1 MTILEKLSKN
11 EILLSDGALG
21 TFLHQ
26 LGMKP
31 GECPELWN
39 VTNRDKVLHVAQS
52 YVLAGSEMITTNSFG
67 GNIFKL
73 SYYGLGD
80 RVAELNRAAAEIV
93 REAAGNKRHVAGSIG
108 P

>member
-1 MTILEKLSKN
+1 MNILEKLRKN

-26 LGMKP
+26 LGIKP

-39 VTNRDKVLHVAQS
+39 VTNRDKVLHVAKS
-52 YVLAGSEMITTNSFG
+52 YALAGSDIITTNSFG

-73 SYYGLGD
+73 TYYGLGD

-93 REAAGNKRHVAGSIG
+93 REAAGKERYVAGSIG